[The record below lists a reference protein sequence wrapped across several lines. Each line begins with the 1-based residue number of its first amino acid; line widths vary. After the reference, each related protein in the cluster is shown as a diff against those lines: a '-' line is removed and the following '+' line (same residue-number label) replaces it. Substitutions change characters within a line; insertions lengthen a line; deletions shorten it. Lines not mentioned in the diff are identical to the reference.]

1 MIKEETIKRLDNLK
15 IGEEYMNGSTTTEIQ
30 KKYGISWNTLHQY
43 FIVKNIQTRPKKRRE
58 ILRPKAPIGAKFGL
72 WTVVS
77 DEVKV
82 GREVIEGSNTRNLYW
97 LCQCICGELAWKNPY
112 HLKNGTST
120 RCKKCGNKSY
130 LTDEGLSDI
139 NAIVAYKYNQTLQN
153 IPTRKHRGRKPK
165 LTFNITKDYLN
176 SLYESQ
182 NHKCALSGISL
193 EPNLS
198 LTLQQQNM
206 SIDRVDSNIGY
217 EVGNIQ
223 LVDKRINMMKG
234 SLSNK
239 DFIDLCCKVAEH
251 HGYSK
256 CE

>member
-1 MIKEETIKRLDNLK
+1 MIKEETIRRLDDLK
-15 IGEEYMNGSTTTEIQ
+15 IGEEYINGSTTTEIQ

-43 FIVKNIQTRPKKRRE
+43 FIMRGIQSRPKKRRE
-58 ILRPKAPIGAKFGL
+58 TLRPKAPIGAKFGL

-82 GREVIEGSNTRNLYW
+82 GSEVIEGSKARNLYW
-97 LCQCICGELAWKNPY
+97 LCQCACGELAWKNPH

-130 LTDEGLSDI
+130 LTDEGFADV
-139 NAIVAYKYNQTLQN
+139 NAIVAYKYNQTLQG
-153 IPTRKHRGRKPK
+153 IPTRRYRGRKPE

-176 SLYESQ
+176 SLYELQ
-182 NHKCALSGISL
+182 HHKCALSGISL

-198 LTLQQQNM
+198 LTTQQQNM
-206 SIDRVDSNIGY
+206 SIDRIDSNIGY

-223 LVDKRINMMKG
+223 WVDKRINMMKG
-234 SLSNK
+234 SLSNEE
-239 DFIDLCCKVAEH
+239 FIKLCTLVAD
-251 HGYSK
+251 YNRSK

>member
-1 MIKEETIKRLDNLK
+1 MIKEETIRRLDDLK

-30 KKYGISWNTLHQY
+30 KKYSISWNTLHQY
-43 FIVKNIQTRPKKRRE
+43 FIMRGIQSRPKKRRE
-58 ILRPKAPIGAKFGL
+58 TLRPKAPIGAKFGL

-82 GREVIEGSNTRNLYW
+82 GSEVIEGSKTRNLYW
-97 LCQCICGELAWKNPY
+97 LCQCACGELAWKNPH

-130 LTDEGLSDI
+130 LTDEGFADV
-139 NAIVAYKYNQTLQN
+139 NAIVAYKYNQTLQG
-153 IPTRKHRGRKPK
+153 IPTRRYRGRKPE

-176 SLYESQ
+176 SLYELQ
-182 NHKCALSGISL
+182 HHKCALSGISL

-198 LTLQQQNM
+198 LTAQQQNM
-206 SIDRVDSNIGY
+206 SIDRIDSNIGY

-223 LVDKRINMMKG
+223 WVDKRINMMKG
-234 SLSNK
+234 SLSNEE
-239 DFIDLCCKVAEH
+239 FIKLCTLVAD
-251 HGYSK
+251 YNRSK